1 MTEWTRATTDDAG
14 TDESVRERAR
24 QLLLGV
30 VEPAVFG
37 PGETL
42 AISAHH
48 LPGEPISPSEALQ
61 CPFEPFAVG
70 DVWGPRWG
78 TTWFRL
84 QGRIPAAWAGHEV
97 VLRFGAT
104 RVGTTVGG
112 GEFLIFSAEGGNPL
126 SSRGTPPL
134 FLRGTPPNPRPRALA
149 GLSFQHA
156 AVTLTGCATGGDAVD
171 LYVEAAANPTT
182 PEDRMAGFDWP
193 ELRPDPGGQPGFIL
207 SRAELAVRRPEV
219 GALAVDLRL
228 AIGLAAHQEAGST
241 AAAETHAALAAVC
254 AAIDPGDVAGSAA
267 GARAALAP
275 LFGARAVTN
284 GHGAVGH
291 LPAATNG
298 HAAIAGPAR
307 SADETGV
314 TPARVSAV
322 GHAHIDTAWLW
333 PLRETV
339 RKCARTFATAV
350 SLMEDFPEYRFVCSA
365 AQHLAWIEERY
376 PDLFARIA
384 ERVRT
389 GQFVPVGGMWVE
401 ADCNL
406 ASGEALVRQVV
417 FGKRYFADRF
427 GVDCREL
434 WLPDAFGYTA
444 ALPQIMAAAGVD
456 WFISQKLSW
465 NETNRFPFHTF
476 WWEGVDG
483 TRVRAHFPPADTYNG
498 VMSLRQLFRS
508 ARAARSIYPYGHGD
522 GGGGPTREMLE
533 AARRVNDLDGA
544 PTVALEPPAAFF
556 AAVEADPVPLPVWA
570 GDLYLEKHRGTF
582 TSQAGIKRG
591 NRKGEAA
598 LQAAELWTA
607 AASCGPGGTG
617 PAPEVRDELDATWR
631 LLLTNQ
637 FHDILPGSSIR
648 WVTEEAEAQLAEVQH
663 RADALAADAL
673 DAIAESVDTS
683 GFTEPAVVFNPT
695 PFARSE
701 VVDIAGRPRLVDV
714 PPLGWTTV
722 DGNGDPLSHQVSVG
736 DGWITNEHLRLEWNS
751 DGSLTRVFDLDHGRE
766 VLADGAFG
774 NLFQLHEDRPKD
786 YDAWDVDRDYLDHVT
801 DLVGDALTAPV
812 EIEIVSGG
820 GLRGAVR
827 FRRCFSESVI
837 DQTMVLTAG
846 SRRVDFV
853 TDVDWHED
861 HKFLKVA
868 FPVAVHAPAARFEIQ
883 FGHLARPTHA
893 NTAFE
898 QARFEVCAQR
908 WAELSE
914 AGFGVALLNDCKY
927 GYDVRGH
934 TMRLSLLR
942 APTAPDPLCDRGRHH
957 FTYALLPHG
966 GDLVPVIAAG
976 YALGAPLQVRTP
988 GPAAASAG
996 QRPAELSLIR
1006 ATAVSPG
1013 DAPTA
1018 SPGDTPEPPAPGGF
1032 VVETV
1037 KAADD
1042 GRGLIVRGYEALG
1055 GRRRVRLVPGV
1066 VCTAAVR
1073 TDLLERDGAE
1083 VPVADDGA
1091 IELTVRPFELV
1102 TLRLLP

>member
-14 TDESVRERAR
+14 TDEAERERAR
-24 QLLLGV
+24 QLVAGV
-30 VEPAVFG
+30 VDPAVFG
-37 PGETL
+37 PGEPLTV
-42 AISAHH
+42 SAHH
-48 LPGEPISPSEALQ
+48 LPGEPISPAEALQ
-61 CPFEPFAVG
+61 RPFEPFAVG
-70 DVWGPRWG
+70 DAWGPRWG

-84 QGRIPAAWAGHEV
+84 QGRIPAAWTGHEV
-97 VLRFGAT
+97 VLRLGAT
-104 RVGTTVGG
+104 RVGTNVPG
-112 GEFLIFSAEGGNPL
+112 GEFLVFSMMDGQPL

-134 FLRGTPPNPRPRALA
+134 FLRGTPPNSRPRAFA

-156 AVTLTGCATGGDAVD
+156 AVSLTGCAAGGETVD
-171 LYVEAAANPTT
+171 LCVEAAANPTT

-219 GALAVDLRL
+219 AALALDLRL
-228 AIGLAAHQEAGST
+228 AIGLAAHHEAGSV
-241 AAAETHAALAAVC
+241 AAHDAHAALAAACDAV
-254 AAIDPGDVAGSAA
+254 DPDDVAGSADA
-267 GARAALAP
+267 ARAALAP
-275 LFGARAVTN
+275 VLIRRAD
-284 GHGAVGH
+284 
-291 LPAATNG
+291 AATNG
-298 HAAIAGPAR
+298 HRPR
-307 SADETGV
+307 
-314 TPARVSAV
+314 ARVTAV

-339 RKCARTFATAV
+339 RKCARTYATAV
-350 SLMEDFPEYRFVCSA
+350 TLMEAFPEYRFVCSA
-365 AQHLAWIEERY
+365 AQHLAWIEDRY
-376 PDLFARIA
+376 PELFARIA
-384 ERVRT
+384 ERVRS

-406 ASGEALVRQVV
+406 ASGEALVRQIV

-465 NETNRFPFHTF
+465 NETNRFPYHTF
-476 WWEGVDG
+476 WWQGVDG

-508 ARAARSIYPYGHGD
+508 ARAARSIYPFGHGD

-533 AARRVNDLDGA
+533 AARRVNDLDAA

-556 AAVEADPVPLPVWA
+556 AAVEADPAPLPVWA

-607 AASCGPGGTG
+607 AAGTG
-617 PAPEVRDELDATWR
+617 HTAEVRGELEAAWR

-648 WVTEEAEAQLAEVQH
+648 WVAEEAEAQLAEVER
-663 RADALAADAL
+663 RAAAVAGDALER
-673 DAIAESVDTS
+673 IAGSVDTA
-683 GFTEPAVVFNPT
+683 GRVEPAVVFNPT
-695 PFARSE
+695 PFARRE
-701 VVDIAGRPRLVDV
+701 VIDIGGRPGLVDV

-722 DGNGDPLSHQVSVG
+722 DTTRFGGTIPRKRVGSDPEVTVGEGWMGNA
-736 DGWITNEHLRLEWNS
+736 HLRLEWDS
-751 DGSLTRVFDLDHGRE
+751 DGRLTRVFDLDQGRE
-766 VLADGAFG
+766 VLADGAVG
-774 NLFQLHEDRPKD
+774 NLFQLHEDRPRD

-801 DLVGDALTAPV
+801 DLVGDALTGPV
-812 EIEIVSGG
+812 EVEVVEPG

-827 FRRCFSESVI
+827 FRRSFSASVI
-837 DQTMVLTAG
+837 DQTMVLTTG

-908 WAELSE
+908 WADLSE

-934 TMRLSLLR
+934 TLRLSLLR
-942 APTAPDPLCDRGRHH
+942 APTAPDPLCDRGRHR
-957 FTYALLPHG
+957 FTYALLPHD
-966 GDLVPVIAAG
+966 GDLVPVIAGG
-976 YALGAPLQVRTP
+976 YALGAPLQVRTSE
-988 GPAAASAG
+988 PAGAAG
-996 QRPAELSLIR
+996 RRPAEHSLVR
-1006 ATAVSPG
+1006 VNTVS
-1013 DAPTA
+1013 A
-1018 SPGDTPEPPAPGGF
+1018 GDTPEPPGGF

-1066 VCTAAVR
+1066 ACTSAVR
-1073 TDLLERDGAE
+1073 TDLLERDGAD
-1083 VPVADDGA
+1083 VPVEADGG

>member
-1 MTEWTRATTDDAG
+1 VTEWTRAATDAS
-14 TDESVRERAR
+14 TDEAVRERAR
-24 QLLLGV
+24 ALLADAV
-30 VEPAVFG
+30 DPATFG
-37 PGETL
+37 PTAPL
-42 AISAHH
+42 AVSAHH
-48 LPGEPISPSEALQ
+48 LPGEPISPAEALRR
-61 CPFEPFAVG
+61 PFEPFAVG
-70 DVWGPRWG
+70 ERWGPRWG

-84 QGRIPAAWAGHEV
+84 QGRIPPEWAGQEV

-104 RVGTTVGG
+104 RAGTAVPG
-112 GEFLIFSAEGGNPL
+112 GEFLVFTAEDGRL
-126 SSRGTPPL
+126 
-134 FLRGTPPNPRPRALA
+134 RALA

-156 AVTLTGCATGGDAVD
+156 AVSLTAAAAGGEAVD

-193 ELRPDPGGQPGFIL
+193 ELRADPGGQPGFVL
-207 SRAELAVRRPEV
+207 SRAELAVRSPEV
-219 GALAVDLRL
+219 AALALDLRL
-228 AIGLAAHQEAGST
+228 AIGLAAHTEAGSVAAGDAHGSL
-241 AAAETHAALAAVC
+241 AAAC
-254 AAIDPGDVAGSAA
+254 DAIDPADAGGSAA
-267 GARAALAP
+267 AARAALAP
-275 LFGARAVTN
+275 ILVPRAE
-284 GHGAVGH
+284 
-291 LPAATNG
+291 AATNG
-298 HAAIAGPAR
+298 HGPR
-307 SADETGV
+307 
-314 TPARVSAV
+314 ARVSAV

-350 SLMEDFPEYRFVCSA
+350 TLMEAFPEYRFVCSA
-365 AQHLAWIEERY
+365 AQHLAWMEERY
-376 PDLFARIA
+376 PELFARIT
-384 ERVRT
+384 ERVRS

-406 ASGEALVRQVV
+406 ASGEALVRQIV

-456 WFISQKLSW
+456 WFVSQKLSW
-465 NETNRFPFHTF
+465 NETNRFPYHTF

-508 ARAARSIYPYGHGD
+508 ARAARSIYPFGHGD

-533 AARRVNDLDGA
+533 AARRVDDLDA
-544 PTVALEPPAAFF
+544 SPTVALEPPAAFF
-556 AAVEADPVPLPVWA
+556 AAVEDDPTPLPVWA

-607 AASCGPGGTG
+607 AAGTG
-617 PAPEVRDELDATWR
+617 HDPDVTAELHSAWR

-648 WVTEEAEAQLAEVQH
+648 WVAEEAEAQLAEVER
-663 RADALAADAL
+663 RAGAVAGDALS
-673 DAIAESVDTS
+673 AIAASVDTN
-683 GFTEPAVVFNPT
+683 GLVEPAVVFNST
-695 PFARSE
+695 PFRRRE
-701 VVDIAGRPRLVDV
+701 VVKIAGRPRLVTV

-722 DGNGDPLSHQVSVG
+722 DVAAPGTAAPAPVEVG
-736 DGWITNEHLRLEWNS
+736 DGWMDNGLIRVEWDA
-751 DGSLTRVFDLDHGRE
+751 DGRLTRVCDIDRGRE
-766 VLADGAFG
+766 VLAAGSFG

-786 YDAWDVDRDYLDHVT
+786 YDAWDVDREYLDHVT
-801 DLVGDALTAPV
+801 DLAGDALNGPV
-812 EIEIVSGG
+812 EIEITSSAA
-820 GLRGAVR
+820 LRGAVR
-827 FRRCFSESVI
+827 FRRSFGASVI
-837 DQTMVLTAG
+837 DQTMVLSAG

-853 TDVDWHED
+853 TEVDWHED

-868 FPVAVHAPAARFEIQ
+868 FPAAVHAPYARFEIQ

-908 WAELSE
+908 WADLSE
-914 AGFGVALLNDCKY
+914 AGFGAALLNDCKY
-927 GYDVRGH
+927 GYDVRGN
-934 TMRLSLLR
+934 TVRLSLLR
-942 APTAPDPLCDRGRHH
+942 APTAPDPLCDRGRHR

-966 GDLVPVIAAG
+966 GDLAQVIAAG
-976 YALGAPLQVRTP
+976 YALGAPLQVRSPAP
-988 GPAAASAG
+988 GG
-996 QRPAELSLIR
+996 TGRRPAEHALIR
-1006 ATAVSPG
+1006 VSDP
-1013 DAPTA
+1013 
-1018 SPGDTPEPPAPGGF
+1018 GF

-1037 KAADD
+1037 KTADD
-1042 GRGLIVRGYEALG
+1042 GRGVIVRGYESLG
-1055 GRRRVRLVPGV
+1055 GRRRIRLFPGV
-1066 VCTAAVR
+1066 PCAAAVR
-1073 TDLLERDGAE
+1073 TDLLERDGDGVE
-1083 VPVADDGA
+1083 VDEDGA
-1091 IELTVRPFELV
+1091 IELAVRPFELV

>member
-1 MTEWTRATTDDAG
+1 MTEWTRATRDDAG

-30 VEPAVFG
+30 IDPAVFG
-37 PGETL
+37 PAETL
-42 AISAHH
+42 TVSAHH
-48 LPGEPISPSEALQ
+48 LPGEPISPAEALQ
-61 CPFEPFAVG
+61 RPFEPFAVG
-70 DVWGPRWG
+70 DAWGPRWG

-84 QGRIPAAWAGHEV
+84 QGRIPVGWAGREV
-97 VLRFGAT
+97 VLRFEAT
-104 RVGTTVGG
+104 RAGTTAGG
-112 GEFLIFSAEGGNPL
+112 GEFLIFSPQDGNPA
-126 SSRGTPPL
+126 P
-134 FLRGTPPNPRPRALA
+134 LA
-149 GLSFQHA
+149 GLSSQHA
-156 AVTLTGCATGGDAVD
+156 AVTVAGSAAGGEAVD

-193 ELRPDPGGQPGFIL
+193 VLRPDPGGQPGFVL

-219 GALAVDLRL
+219 RALALDLRL

-241 AAAETHAALAAVC
+241 ACAETHAALAAACV
-254 AAIDPGDVAGSAA
+254 AIDPGDVTGSVA

-275 LFGARAVTN
+275 LFDARAVSN
-284 GHGAVGH
+284 GHGAVG
-291 LPAATNG
+291 LPAGING
-298 HAAIAGPAR
+298 HAAMTAPSPTAEGAGA
-307 SADETGV
+307 A
-314 TPARVSAV
+314 PARVTAV

-333 PLRETV
+333 PLRETI
-339 RKCARTFATAV
+339 RKCARTFSTAV

-406 ASGEALVRQVV
+406 ASGEALVRQIV

-456 WFISQKLSW
+456 WFVSQKLSW

-476 WWEGVDG
+476 WWEGIDG

-533 AARRVNDLDGA
+533 AARRVNDVNGA
-544 PTVALEPPAAFF
+544 PMVALEPPAAFF
-556 AAVEADPVPLPVWA
+556 AAVEADPAPLPVWA

-607 AASCGPGGTG
+607 AIACGPGGTG
-617 PAPEVRDELDATWR
+617 QGAEVRDELEAAWR

-648 WVTEEAEAQLAEVQH
+648 WVTEEAEAQLAEVQR
-663 RADALAADAL
+663 RADALSGDAL
-673 DAIAESVDTS
+673 DALAASVDTS
-683 GFTEPAVVFNPT
+683 GFAGPAVVFNPA
-695 PFARSE
+695 PFARRE
-701 VVDIAGRPRLVDV
+701 VVDIAGRLQMVEV
-714 PPLGWTTV
+714 PPLGWTTI
-722 DGNGDPLSHQVSVG
+722 GENGGSRTRSTAHMTDERDRQVSAG
-736 DGWITNEHLRLEWNS
+736 DGWMDNGRVRVEW
-751 DGSLTRVFDLDHGRE
+751 DAGGCLTRMYDLDHGRE
-766 VLADGAFG
+766 VLAEGAVG

-786 YDAWDVDRDYLDHVT
+786 YDAWDVDREYLDHVT
-801 DLVGDALTAPV
+801 DLVGGALTAPV
-812 EIEIVSGG
+812 EIAILEGDSVEEG
-820 GLRGAVR
+820 GLRAAVR
-827 FRRCFSESVI
+827 FRRCFGQSVI

-868 FPVAVHAPAARFEIQ
+868 FPVAVHAPSARFEIQ

-908 WAELSE
+908 WADLSE

-934 TMRLSLLR
+934 TIRLSLLR
-942 APTAPDPLCDRGRHH
+942 APTAPDPLCDRGRHR
-957 FTYALLPHG
+957 FTYAVLPHG

-976 YALGAPLQVRTP
+976 YALGAPLQVRSP
-988 GPAAASAG
+988 GPGCAG
-996 QRPAELSLIR
+996 QRPPELSLIR
-1006 ATAVSPG
+1006 VADP
-1013 DAPTA
+1013 
-1018 SPGDTPEPPAPGGF
+1018 GF

-1055 GRRRVRLVPGV
+1055 GRRRIRLVPGV
-1066 VCTAAVR
+1066 ACTMAVR
-1073 TDLLERDGAE
+1073 TDLLERDGDDI
-1083 VPVADDGA
+1083 PVDPGGA
-1091 IELTVRPFELV
+1091 VELTVRPFELV